1 MSARHGRRQTLWDEA
16 ILPMIECCVPMPEWT
31 RSSRPNGARVGSSCG
46 HVGMVRDHETGTL
59 NREEFM
65 GSKPSH
71 AIPSNRPESG
81 GADRNERQEKSG
93 LLEREKQELAKSEE
107 SKREGRRDEGS
118 DRMTGDK
125 GELND

>member
-1 MSARHGRRQTLWDEA
+1 
-16 ILPMIECCVPMPEWT
+16 
-31 RSSRPNGARVGSSCG
+31 
-46 HVGMVRDHETGTL
+46 
-59 NREEFM
+59 M

-81 GADRNERQEKSG
+81 GADRNELQEKSG
-93 LLEREKQELAKSEE
+93 LLEREKQEFAKSEE
-107 SKREGRRDEGS
+107 SKRDAARQDEGS

>member
-1 MSARHGRRQTLWDEA
+1 
-16 ILPMIECCVPMPEWT
+16 
-31 RSSRPNGARVGSSCG
+31 
-46 HVGMVRDHETGTL
+46 
-59 NREEFM
+59 M

-81 GADRNERQEKSG
+81 GADRNDIQEKSG

-107 SKREGRRDEGS
+107 SKRDAARGDKGS
-118 DRMTGDK
+118 DRVTGDK